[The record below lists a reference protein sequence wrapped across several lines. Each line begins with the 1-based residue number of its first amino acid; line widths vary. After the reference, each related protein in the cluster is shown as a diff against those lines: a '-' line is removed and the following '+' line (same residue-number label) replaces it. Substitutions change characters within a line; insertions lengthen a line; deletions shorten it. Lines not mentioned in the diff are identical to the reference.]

1 MTALLEHLRSHKTPA
16 RWLAAL
22 RALVRTDSLWLLVLG
37 AITGVLA
44 GLAVSLITFTTLL
57 AHNLL
62 APGYKRLSGL
72 EHVAPWRALLVPAIG
87 GLLLGL
93 WHYTL
98 QRHNRHRPVDPIEAN
113 ALHGGRM
120 SLRDS
125 LIVTGQ
131 TILSNGCGIS
141 LGLEAG
147 FTQIGAAFGS
157 RIGRNLRMHRADV
170 RLLVGCGAAGAIGG
184 AFDAPLAGAFYAF
197 ELIIGSYAF
206 PLLAPVA
213 CASLC
218 ALAVVHLTGET
229 LPAITMTIPQDIPAL
244 AYPLLAVLGGISAL
258 IGVALMKSAA
268 YAEQIFAVC
277 IKPLWLRPMVGGLLV
292 GGLAIISPTVLSSGH
307 IAMRAGLVSPPL
319 LWAALGLLL
328 LKAAASTLSIGSGF
342 RGGLFFASLYLGVLT
357 GAAFASVVAPVMDLS
372 LGLCTIAGM
381 CALATAI
388 IGGPLTMI
396 LLTLETTHSANLTA
410 AVALTALVASF
421 TVKRI
426 FGYSF
431 ATWRFHLRGENIRS
445 GVDVGWMRT
454 LTVGRMMRT
463 ELDTLAADT
472 TVATARTNF
481 AGRMPRYIV
490 LHNGQN
496 HYAGLLESNLIQSIT
511 IAPDQPL
518 SALVEHDGEVLSP
531 DFSIGHAV
539 AAFERTTRPALAV
552 TDREGHVL
560 GILSERYV
568 LRRYAEELERTRR
581 ELAGEK
587 HGK

>member
-1 MTALLEHLRSHKTPA
+1 MTALLDHLRTHKTPS

-22 RALVRTDSLWLLVLG
+22 RALVRTDSLWLIVLA
-37 AITGVLA
+37 AITGILA

-57 AHNLL
+57 AHNML

-72 EHVAPWRALLVPAIG
+72 EHVAPWRALLVPATG

-93 WHYTL
+93 WHYAL

-147 FTQIGAAFGS
+147 FSQIGSAFGS

-170 RLLVGCGAAGAIGG
+170 RLLVGCGAAGAIGS

-229 LPAITMTIPQDIPAL
+229 LPAITMTIPQDVPPL

-258 IGVALMKSAA
+258 IGVTLMKSAA
-268 YAEQIFAVC
+268 YAEQVFATCVR
-277 IKPLWLRPMVGGLLV
+277 PVWLRPMVGGLLV
-292 GGLAIISPTVLSSGH
+292 GGLAILSPTVLSSGH
-307 IAMRAGLVSPPL
+307 IAMRAGLVNPPL
-319 LWAALGLLL
+319 FWAAIGLLL

-357 GAAFASVVAPVMDLS
+357 GAAFASVVTPIMDIS
-372 LGLCTIAGM
+372 LALCTVAGM

-463 ELDTLAADT
+463 QLDLLDAST
-472 TVATARTNF
+472 TVANARTIF

-490 LHNGQN
+490 LHDGYN
-496 HYAGLLESNLIQSIT
+496 HYAGLLESNLIQSIA

-518 SALVEHDGEVLSP
+518 AAIVDNDGEVLSP
-531 DFSIGHAV
+531 DYSIGHAV
-539 AAFERTTRPALAV
+539 AAFERTARPALAV
-552 TDREGHVL
+552 ADKDGRIL

>member
-1 MTALLEHLRSHKTPA
+1 MTALLEHLRTHKTPA
-16 RWLAAL
+16 RWLTAL
-22 RALVRTDSLWLLVLG
+22 RALVRTDSLWLLVLA
-37 AITGVLA
+37 AITGALA

-57 AHNLL
+57 AHNML

-72 EHVAPWRALLVPAIG
+72 EHVAPWRALLVPATG

-147 FTQIGAAFGS
+147 FSQIGSAFGS

-170 RLLVGCGAAGAIGG
+170 RLLVGCGAAGAIGA

-229 LPAITMTIPQDIPAL
+229 LPAITMTIPQSIPPL
-244 AYPLLAVLGGISAL
+244 AYPLLAVLGGLSAL

-277 IKPLWLRPMVGGLLV
+277 VKPLWLRPMVGGLLV

-307 IAMRAGLVSPPL
+307 IAMREGLVSPPL
-319 LWAALGLLL
+319 FWAALGLLL

-357 GAAFASVVAPVMDLS
+357 GAAFSSVVAPIMDLP
-372 LGLCTIAGM
+372 LALCTVAGM

-454 LTVGRMMRT
+454 LTVSRMMRT
-463 ELDTLAADT
+463 ELDTLAANT
-472 TVATARTNF
+472 TVASARTIF

-490 LHNGQN
+490 LHNAQN

-518 SALVEHDGEVLSP
+518 SALVENDGEVLSP

-552 TDREGHVL
+552 TDREGHIL